1 VTLAERFNLY
11 NVQRVILP
19 IKIRTFTIWWG
30 PGPPSEPP
38 GLNNLYR
45 LHRPLVV
52 TLLRLQLFCFYFYVL
67 HFCPTSFLR
76 PSYCSL
82 NFLLPPVH
90 SYVFFYL
97 SLYFFFL
104 LFLLSF
110 SSAFFIYIFLLPY
123 FIFSACK
130 SKSLPTNSWNYTSTS
145 PCVFTKSS

>member
-1 VTLAERFNLY
+1 MTLAERFNLY
-11 NVQRVILP
+11 NVQREILP
-19 IKIRTFTIWWG
+19 IKLRTFTIQSG

-38 GLNNLYR
+38 GLDNLYR

-52 TLLRLQLFCFYFYVL
+52 TPLRLQLFSFYFYIL
-67 HFCPTSFLR
+67 RFSPPPFLR
-76 PSYCSL
+76 ASYCSL
-82 NFLLPPVH
+82 NFLLPLVH

-110 SSAFFIYIFLLPY
+110 SSTFFFSIFLLRY
-123 FIFSACK
+123 FIFYACK
-130 SKSLPTNSWNYTSTS
+130 SKSPPINSWNYTSTA